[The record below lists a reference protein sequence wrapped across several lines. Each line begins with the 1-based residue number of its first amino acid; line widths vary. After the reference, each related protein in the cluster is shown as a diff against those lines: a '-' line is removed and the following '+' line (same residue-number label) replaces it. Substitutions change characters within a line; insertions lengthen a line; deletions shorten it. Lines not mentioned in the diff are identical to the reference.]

1 MYAILNYNP
10 QLRPYTAELTQRV
23 THFQAVKAALAPG
36 GSLSQMANGHFYF
49 GIHHHPEGW
58 VYREWAPA
66 AQQLWLT
73 GEFNQWNPTSHP
85 LRRLEGGVWELVLP
99 GRESL
104 WQGCAVKTLVQYQGA
119 VTEHIPLY
127 ARYVT
132 QDAENY
138 LWCARV
144 WEPEEPFPW
153 HPFVPKEEPLL
164 IYEAHVGM
172 AQEKA
177 GIGSYRAFA
186 DNTLPWIAQGGY
198 NTVELM
204 AIMEHPYYASFGYQV
219 SNFFAPSSRF
229 GTPEELK
236 YLIDRAHQ
244 LGLRVLLD
252 LVHSH
257 AVGNQAEGIH
267 KFDGTVWQFFHSGSR
282 GDHPAW
288 GTKLF
293 DYGKHGVLHFL
304 LSNVKYWLTEFH
316 FDGFRFDGV
325 TSMLYRD
332 HGLGAPFDRDE
343 RYFGDNV
350 DEDALTYLQL
360 ANDLIRE
367 VNPHAVTLAEDV
379 SGMPGVGLP
388 IDQGGLGFDAR
399 MGMGIPDLWGHLVKD
414 VRDEDWDLDAIWS
427 SFCLRRPGEKT
438 IAYVECHDQ
447 SIVGD
452 QAMLFRLAGER
463 MYTEM
468 SKTCHTPEIDRAT
481 ALHKLMRLLTCAA
494 GGDGYLNFMG
504 NEFGHPEWVDF
515 PRAGNGDSFQYCRR
529 QWSLVQNPDLK
540 YQSLARFDRAMLHL
554 ARQWDWFRQWMPDLK
569 LVSRDQQVLAFE
581 RGNLIFVFNF
591 SPTHSYPNALIPV
604 SRGEDHVLLLSTDD
618 ETFGGQG
625 RIAPIPYPACVA
637 GHRGNYLQLYLP
649 ARTAVVLAPEA
660 LGNKIQAP
668 QGH

>member
-73 GEFNQWNPTSHP
+73 GEFNHWNPTSHP

-325 TSMLYRD
+325 TSMIYLD
-332 HGLGAPFDRDE
+332 HGLGSAFTDYRQ
-343 RYFGDNV
+343 YFSMNTDV
-350 DEDALTYLQL
+350 QAVAYLQL
-360 ANDLIRE
+360 A
-367 VNPHAVTLAEDV
+367 AELTHEFKRGALCV
-379 SGMPGVGLP
+379 AEEMSGMPGMCLPVKDGGIGFDYRLSMGLP
-388 IDQGGLGFDAR
+388 DFFIKTIKEKQDGQWN
-399 MGMGIPDLWGHLVKD
+399 MGRLYYELI
-414 VRDEDWDLDAIWS
+414 S
-427 SFCLRRPGEKT
+427 RRPGEKN
-438 IAYVECHDQ
+438 IAYAESHDQ
-447 SIVGD
+447 ALVGD
-452 QAMLFRLAGER
+452 KTLMFRLADKEMYWGMNRGYENMVVER
-463 MYTEM
+463 
-468 SKTCHTPEIDRAT
+468 AV
-481 ALHKLMRLLTCAA
+481 ALHKMIRLVTIAA
-494 GGDGYLNFMG
+494 GGEGYLNFMG
-504 NEFGHPEWVDF
+504 NEFGHPEWIDF
-515 PRAGNGDSFQYCRR
+515 PREGNGWSFAHARR
-529 QWSLVQNPDLK
+529 LWSLAENGYLRYELLGNFDKAMIALIKK
-540 YQSLARFDRAMLHL
+540 YDVLEGGMPRCL
-554 ARQWDWFRQWMPDLK
+554 RQHED
-569 LVSRDQQVLAFE
+569 DQILAFE
-581 RGNLIFVFNF
+581 KKGCVFVFNF
-591 SPTHSYPNALIPV
+591 HPTRSQTGLFVPV
-604 SRGEDHVLLLSTDD
+604 PENGDYQVVLSTDD
-618 ETFGGQG
+618 KVFGGYQNIDKTVIYHTWAHDPQMG
-625 RIAPIPYPACVA
+625 DGFVI
-637 GHRGNYLQLYLP
+637 YLP
-649 ARTAVVLAPEA
+649 ARTAVVLRRVE
-660 LGNKIQAP
+660 KKD
-668 QGH
+668 

>member
-73 GEFNQWNPTSHP
+73 GEFNHWNPTSHP

-367 VNPHAVTLAEDV
+367 AGGGAAHRPGRAGVRCADGHGHSRPVGT
-379 SGMPGVGLP
+379 SGEGRSGR
-388 IDQGGLGFDAR
+388 GLGLGR
-399 MGMGIPDLWGHLVKD
+399 HLEQLLSPASRGKD
-414 VRDEDWDLDAIWS
+414 H
-427 SFCLRRPGEKT
+427 CLCGVPRPVYRRRPGY
-438 IAYVECHDQ
+438 AVPAGRGADVYGDVQNLSHAGDRPCHRSAQ
-447 SIVGD
+447 AHAPAHLRRRRRWILEFHGQRVRSSGVGG
-452 QAMLFRLAGER
+452 LSPSGER
-463 MYTEM
+463 GLLPVLQAAVEPGAK
-468 SKTCHTPEIDRAT
+468 SGLEISVLGSLRPSHAPLGTPVGLVPA
-481 ALHKLMRLLTCAA
+481 
-494 GGDGYLNFMG
+494 
-504 NEFGHPEWVDF
+504 VD
-515 PRAGNGDSFQYCRR
+515 A
-529 QWSLVQNPDLK
+529 
-540 YQSLARFDRAMLHL
+540 
-554 ARQWDWFRQWMPDLK
+554 
-569 LVSRDQQVLAFE
+569 
-581 RGNLIFVFNF
+581 
-591 SPTHSYPNALIPV
+591 
-604 SRGEDHVLLLSTDD
+604 
-618 ETFGGQG
+618 
-625 RIAPIPYPACVA
+625 
-637 GHRGNYLQLYLP
+637 
-649 ARTAVVLAPEA
+649 
-660 LGNKIQAP
+660 
-668 QGH
+668 